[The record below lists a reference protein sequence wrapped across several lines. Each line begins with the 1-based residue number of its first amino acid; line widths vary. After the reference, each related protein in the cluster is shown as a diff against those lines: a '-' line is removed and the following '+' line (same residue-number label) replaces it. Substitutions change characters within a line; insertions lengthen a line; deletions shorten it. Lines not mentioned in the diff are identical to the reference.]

1 MALNHYKNSLL
12 FRTFYRLKG
21 VPMRRR
27 GLDVLANLVKAS
39 ALKPAFNQLRYVCTT
54 FQDQQ
59 VQEWRRQRGIYV
71 CQRVIAVWH
80 ANAVKQKIAKMF
92 FQRKYL
98 NALQEHVLQNNYV
111 RPLSLHEH
119 HLKVKAFSAFKRMKN
134 LRWQEDRAQ
143 LILRALEQ
151 KRANQLLRGCYLAFM
166 DNILQQK
173 KKRIIMGTVMDFRKH
188 TLAEKTFRYWK
199 IYLMKQKK
207 QNLMNQ
213 VAKEFYEEKIQRL
226 IEKGRTQVRLN
237 TQSGVL
243 LNANQ
248 DLMLRVITEWKFAT
262 RWLKR
267 TKYRL
272 DQIVQSK
279 KQLTTLKCFLAWRAI
294 ARYEQSDFTCSIQ
307 RQQARNKPGSD
318 LDMLHSYEMT
328 PSLANTYSI

>member
-1 MALNHYKNSLL
+1 
-12 FRTFYRLKG
+12 
-21 VPMRRR
+21 
-27 GLDVLANLVKAS
+27 
-39 ALKPAFNQLRYVCTT
+39 
-54 FQDQQ
+54 
-59 VQEWRRQRGIYV
+59 
-71 CQRVIAVWH
+71 
-80 ANAVKQKIAKMF
+80 
-92 FQRKYL
+92 
-98 NALQEHVLQNNYV
+98 
-111 RPLSLHEH
+111 
-119 HLKVKAFSAFKRMKN
+119 
-134 LRWQEDRAQ
+134 
-143 LILRALEQ
+143 
-151 KRANQLLRGCYLAFM
+151 
-166 DNILQQK
+166 
-173 KKRIIMGTVMDFRKH
+173 
-188 TLAEKTFRYWK
+188 LAEKTFRYWK

-307 RQQARNKPGSD
+307 RQQAQNKPGSD